1 MKIWY
6 GHKCLW
12 SDTIHI
18 VVRYLDT
25 YAHSRTIHK
34 PSQSF
39 SISRI
44 NKGEKTFSIGRKK
57 KTEME
62 QEPFGQCD
70 AKEICMHTHD
80 QIHGKWSK
88 LIQKSHNYNWYKRV
102 VSEFIN
108 LLLNYSHTYHIF
120 IHLPCAHQFKYLI
133 VVQHLMLPFFFLLW
147 YYFYLRELICR
158 RLSIYIYVCVG

>member
-1 MKIWY
+1 
-6 GHKCLW
+6 
-12 SDTIHI
+12 
-18 VVRYLDT
+18 
-25 YAHSRTIHK
+25 
-34 PSQSF
+34 
-39 SISRI
+39 
-44 NKGEKTFSIGRKK
+44 
-57 KTEME
+57 ME

-133 VVQHLMLPFFFLLW
+133 VVQHLMLPFFFYYDIIFIWGSSYAVVHPFIYMCVLVKFIFWYFILAMMLEFYFILNQKFVTASLLGLW
-147 YYFYLRELICR
+147 F
-158 RLSIYIYVCVG
+158 